1 MEKSKLSIT
10 QVERKQ
16 LSNQPIAN
24 KKNGRNEIQATME
37 RLWLQNPQQFE
48 PGRDCIEKQRLN
60 KTFKAI
66 GKIQGKRIADL
77 GCGSGVL
84 SRLLRDAGAQVD
96 AVDIA
101 GNALQRLKEH
111 DMTDM
116 RIFQDCLPRTTLE
129 DDAYDIVV
137 CTDVIAY
144 LPPETYRLCFAEL
157 SRIVKADGLI
167 VCSTALDLDSE
178 DALERFEAL
187 AKTEF
192 DIDKWI
198 FSHHRLM
205 IKLCHF
211 FEAPKWFIDI
221 SQHQELRQQL
231 LNAKKNCFS
240 RWCLQ
245 GNTSRF
251 GAAAW
256 KYVSF
261 ITNPFSNWLKQNPI
275 AMKYLERISHFIWNH
290 QGISHALFIGKRRP
304 LNL

>member
-1 MEKSKLSIT
+1 MEKSKLIIT
-10 QVERKQ
+10 QVEEKQ
-16 LSNQPIAN
+16 LNNQTISN
-24 KKNGRNEIQATME
+24 KKNSRHEIQATME

-48 PGRDCIEKQRLN
+48 PERDCIEKQRLN
-60 KTFKAI
+60 KTFEAI
-66 GKIQGKRIADL
+66 EKIQGKRIADL
-77 GCGSGVL
+77 GCGSGTL
-84 SRLLRDAGAQVD
+84 SRMLRDAGAQVD

-101 GNALQRLKEH
+101 GNALQCLKKH
-111 DMTDM
+111 DMTGI
-116 RIFQDCLPRTTLE
+116 RIFQDCLPKTTLE
-129 DDAYDIVV
+129 DDAYDVVV
-137 CTDVIAY
+137 CTEVIAH

-157 SRIVKADGLI
+157 SRIVKTDGII

-192 DIDKWI
+192 DIDHWI

-231 LNAKKNCFS
+231 IKAKKNCFS
-240 RWCLQ
+240 RWWLK
-245 GNTSRF
+245 GNTSHF

-261 ITNPFSNWLKQNPI
+261 ITTPFSHWLKHNAI
-275 AMKYLERISHFIWNH
+275 FMKYLERMSHFVWNH